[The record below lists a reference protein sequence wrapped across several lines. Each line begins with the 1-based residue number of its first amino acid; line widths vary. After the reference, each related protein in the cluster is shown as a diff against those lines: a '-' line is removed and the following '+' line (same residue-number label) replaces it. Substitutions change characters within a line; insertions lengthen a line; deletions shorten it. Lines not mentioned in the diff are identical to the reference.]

1 MMEYTNQMN
10 LNYLKKN
17 EVENTI
23 SKKFIDRN
31 EKLKQEEKKTN
42 KLIVNED
49 MTKKEA
55 LQAKKKLIE
64 NVLSPAYNTR
74 SNDRNLRERKVIN
87 YKV

>member
-1 MMEYTNQMN
+1 M
-10 LNYLKKN
+10 KKQKR
-17 EVENTI
+17 EAKI
-23 SKKFIDRN
+23 
-31 EKLKQEEKKTN
+31 TN

-55 LQAKKKLIE
+55 LQAKKKLKE

-74 SNDRNLRERKVIN
+74 SNDRNLSERKVIN